1 MTGCFS
7 AREQRDGLLFEEPDS
22 GTGPGAGGGSGS
34 QAGVSADAGSSRCPA
49 PSGTSW
55 VARPLFVLASPIPDP
70 TGVACAGD
78 ELWLLNGG
86 HNSQTHRLVRYNI
99 VDGGISFDH
108 SYTGLIEQAG
118 TGVYGITTHDSSVW
132 LSVSGN
138 RNKLVQ
144 VDPTTG
150 ALGRVIGSP
159 TFLGPSDLE
168 TDGQTLIVSTG
179 LGEVYRVTLDAVPRT
194 TRLFKTWNIHD
205 RDIGIAS
212 LGADWLVAGL
222 FGVLHTYSASG
233 DFVGEVRLPSGASVG
248 EAEVGALCIQ
258 QNQLIMLGNAGIGV
272 YELCNPRP

>member
-1 MTGCFS
+1 
-7 AREQRDGLLFEEPDS
+7 
-22 GTGPGAGGGSGS
+22 
-34 QAGVSADAGSSRCPA
+34 
-49 PSGTSW
+49 
-55 VARPLFVLASPIPDP
+55 VLASPIPDP

-144 VDPTTG
+144 VDATTG

-233 DFVGEVRLPSGASVG
+233 DFVGEVRLPERSFRRGGRGRRVVHSAESTDHAGERGHRGLRAVQPAAVKRTGLSSRVDQPTRPTPRACGTACCARCRAGARPASTHVAHVCGVPHVSV
-248 EAEVGALCIQ
+248 LR
-258 QNQLIMLGNAGIGV
+258 
-272 YELCNPRP
+272 RPSP